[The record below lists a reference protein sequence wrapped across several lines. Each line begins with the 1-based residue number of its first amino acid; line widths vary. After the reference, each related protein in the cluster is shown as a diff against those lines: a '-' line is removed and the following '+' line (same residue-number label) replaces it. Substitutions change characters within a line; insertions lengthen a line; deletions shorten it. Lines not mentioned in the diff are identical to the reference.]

1 MSKALRLR
9 GVSWSDSVRATVRMR
24 TAATTRALREDAAW
38 LSDLLKAILVKHLSY
53 DLEQLELGKAAD
65 DYVTMAQQ
73 GQKAM

>member
-1 MSKALRLR
+1 
-9 GVSWSDSVRATVRMR
+9 MR